1 MICISVA
8 SESRRM
14 AMADM
19 LTAARQADLLEVRL
33 DRFENPPDIK
43 ELLAARRKPVI
54 LTCRRPCDGGE
65 WSGSEDERLTLLRQC
80 VVHKADYVEIEL
92 DVADQIRP
100 FPGAKRVISFTDLNQ
115 TPADIGDRYDEARAK
130 NPDVIKLTT
139 RANTPEE
146 AWPLLQILAKSSV
159 PTVVVGLGQPGVML
173 AILGKK
179 IGAPWTYA
187 ALGRGSEAYP
197 GQPTVEDLESI
208 YHYRSVERSTRL
220 IGVTGLDQQARC
232 TTAGLNAGLAH
243 QNLSVR
249 CWPVVM
255 GNPTL
260 FRKIIQAVKLAG
272 VVVDDEHQAAALAIA
287 TEFDAA
293 AAEAGAADVLHPA
306 ASGWRAYQTASGGA
320 VAALEAAVKVRTQAD
335 RPLHG
340 RVVMVVG
347 TGGLARGV
355 ARGVQARG
363 AFAIVAG
370 RDRERTQH
378 LAEQLGCRYV
388 LKDALYST
396 LHDVLVVCPEEL
408 EPGARP
414 GTDSIHAGYLRP
426 TMTVLDTTATVSPT
440 PLLQAAEAL
449 GCTVVSPRQLLLETL
464 TRQFHLL
471 TGEKMPHQVLVD
483 ALSAFFDGEETG

>member
-8 SESRRM
+8 TESRRM

-19 LTAARQADLLEVRL
+19 LTGARQADLLEVRL
-33 DRFENPPDIK
+33 DRFENTPDIK

-115 TPADIGDRYDEARAK
+115 TPADIGERYDEARAK
-130 NPDVIKLTT
+130 KPDVIKLTT

-187 ALGRGSEAYP
+187 ALGRGLEAYP
-197 GQPTVEDLESI
+197 GQPTVEELESI
-208 YHYRSVERSTRL
+208 YHYGSVERATRL
-220 IGVTGLDQQARC
+220 IGVTGLDEQARC
-232 TTAGLNAGLAH
+232 TVAGLNAGLAH
-243 QNLSVR
+243 RNLPMR
-249 CWPVVM
+249 CWPLVM

-287 TEFDAA
+287 TEFDAG
-293 AAEAGAADVLHPA
+293 AAEAGAADVLRPA
-306 ASGWRAYQTASGGA
+306 SSGWRAYQTASESA
-320 VAALEAAVKVRTQAD
+320 VAALEEALNARSPAD
-335 RPLHG
+335 RPLQS
-340 RVVMVVG
+340 RIVMVVG

-355 ARGVQARG
+355 VRGVQARG
-363 AFAIVAG
+363 ALAILAG
-370 RDRERTQH
+370 RDRERTHH
-378 LAEQLGCRYV
+378 LAEHLGCRYV
-388 LKDALYST
+388 LKDALYTT
-396 LHDVLVVCPEEL
+396 LHDVLVVCPEES
-408 EPGARP
+408 ERGARSAA
-414 GTDSIHAGYLRP
+414 DSVHSGYLRP
-426 TMTVLDTTATVSPT
+426 TMTVLDTTATASPS
-440 PLLQAAEAL
+440 PLLEAAAAL
-449 GCTVVSPRQLLLETL
+449 GCTVVSPRRLLLETL

-471 TGEKMPHQVLVD
+471 TGEEIPQQVLVD
-483 ALSAFFDGEETG
+483 ALNPLFDGEEFH